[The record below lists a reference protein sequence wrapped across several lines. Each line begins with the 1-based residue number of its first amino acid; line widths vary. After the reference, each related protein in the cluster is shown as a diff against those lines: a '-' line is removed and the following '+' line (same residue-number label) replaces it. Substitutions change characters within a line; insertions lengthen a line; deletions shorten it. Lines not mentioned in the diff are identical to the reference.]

1 MIIALLHLVKINLSD
16 IWGGINIVQ
25 ENKYTYISQ
34 KEVACEIEEK
44 LGCSANDVFRMLN
57 ALSDVVKDKFS
68 DINDMEIKI
77 FPGLKVTSK
86 HIPLEQFN
94 TNLKNVNM
102 TSDSVLKVSA
112 YFTDNFKKEIRKHNN

>member
-1 MIIALLHLVKINLSD
+1 MVK
-16 IWGGINIVQ
+16 
-25 ENKYTYISQ
+25 E
-34 KEVACEIEEK
+34 
-44 LGCSANDVFRMLN
+44 
-57 ALSDVVKDKFS
+57 KFS
-68 DINDMEIKI
+68 DIDNVEIKI

>member
-1 MIIALLHLVKINLSD
+1 
-16 IWGGINIVQ
+16 
-25 ENKYTYISQ
+25 
-34 KEVACEIEEK
+34 
-44 LGCSANDVFRMLN
+44 MLN

-77 FPGLKVTSK
+77 FPGLKVTSE

-112 YFTDNFKKEIRKHNN
+112 YFTDNFKKEIRKYNN